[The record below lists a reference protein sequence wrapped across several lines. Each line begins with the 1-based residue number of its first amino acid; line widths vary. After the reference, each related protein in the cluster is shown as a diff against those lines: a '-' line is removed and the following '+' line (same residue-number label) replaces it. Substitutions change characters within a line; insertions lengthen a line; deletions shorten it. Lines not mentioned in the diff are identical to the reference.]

1 MPAFTP
7 SLQRWLSFVPSTET
21 IEPSKAMN
29 KRSRPKIDKQVPN
42 CNASAVAKPESK
54 NEPSHREPAV
64 LREQGGMRPRRPRRS
79 FATIDDEWSRLERQR
94 GRLKE
99 ALLTDREI
107 PEAVEPAQPKKSDT
121 VAESKY
127 EPTDYERAVL
137 AKQAQR
143 LEDQIRVPRIRFV
156 EDYRGGRRE
165 FDHPD
170 QAIASALLKEAF
182 GTADDQFAKGLVGY
196 LCAALPAD
204 ENSGYR
210 YPTASDLNYAISLI
224 AAGKAVDEIHA
235 EILADMA
242 VCRLTRERL
251 LYNLREPLKFDLS
264 DELKFAL
271 YYHKHNPKDQIDR
284 EVKIDNRPL
293 LEFSLRYATRLMI
306 TEIELIAA
314 ADRHRAIVESYREM
328 QELSAVTPEGANLRE
343 IKHATPKARLK
354 KANAAPT
361 RRLNGSVVPKL
372 PQKIDSATA
381 RRSNGHT
388 PT

>member
-1 MPAFTP
+1 
-7 SLQRWLSFVPSTET
+7 
-21 IEPSKAMN
+21 MN

-79 FATIDDEWSRLERQR
+79 FATIDDEWSRLERQL

-107 PEAVEPAQPKKSDT
+107 PEAVEPA
-121 VAESKY
+121 
-127 EPTDYERAVL
+127 
-137 AKQAQR
+137 
-143 LEDQIRVPRIRFV
+143 
-156 EDYRGGRRE
+156 
-165 FDHPD
+165 
-170 QAIASALLKEAF
+170 
-182 GTADDQFAKGLVGY
+182 
-196 LCAALPAD
+196 
-204 ENSGYR
+204 
-210 YPTASDLNYAISLI
+210 
-224 AAGKAVDEIHA
+224 
-235 EILADMA
+235 
-242 VCRLTRERL
+242 RLTRERL